1 MIERNIAE
9 IVYSILFFIYGILLM
24 VWYSM
29 YDDISYNVSE
39 EKQKENRKWIFK
51 YYKDIMKVRLG
62 FVLII

>member
-1 MIERNIAE
+1 
-9 IVYSILFFIYGILLM
+9 M

>member
-39 EKQKENRKWIFK
+39 EKQKENRTWIFK